1 MNTIKLILGI
11 FKIIRKKINDYKKSR
26 YEYTKDL
33 VDNNVIMAGKY
44 SYGEPHLGPYDVQG
58 HKVIIGNFC
67 SIAQEVLILL
77 GGNHS
82 LNWVTTYPFEKESA
96 IFFKRPNINYKKTK
110 GDVIIGNDVWI
121 GRRVIIMSGVKIG
134 DGAVIAAGSTITKD
148 VTPYTIVGGN
158 PAKIINKR
166 FNDDIIQAL
175 LIIKWWDW
183 EDNKIND
190 NLTLICSANIEV
202 FIENQLGIDWQKQ
215 IYK

>member
-1 MNTIKLILGI
+1 MKYYKNIMNTIKLILGI

-82 LNWVTTYPFEKESA
+82 LNWVTTFLMAPRQGRSVPCPLQP
-96 IFFKRPNINYKKTK
+96 RSNIRLSRKTL
-110 GDVIIGNDVWI
+110 DWI
-121 GRRVIIMSGVKIG
+121 SVNGQ
-134 DGAVIAAGSTITKD
+134 
-148 VTPYTIVGGN
+148 
-158 PAKIINKR
+158 PAKS
-166 FNDDIIQAL
+166 
-175 LIIKWWDW
+175 
-183 EDNKIND
+183 
-190 NLTLICSANIEV
+190 C
-202 FIENQLGIDWQKQ
+202 
-215 IYK
+215 